1 MQQKRMPLESI
12 EYRPIGVIHSPFLQR
27 QGMPIQA
34 AFAEGVSG
42 TVELQPQYVD
52 GLKDLEGF
60 SHIVLLY
67 HFHLSQGYQLQV
79 RPFLAEEVHGVFA
92 MRAPNR
98 PNAIGISVVRL
109 ERIEGTKLSVSDL
122 DVVDGTPLLDIKP
135 YVPQFDDRAD
145 ARIGWLEQAIHQ
157 ARSRKANGR
166 FG

>member
-1 MQQKRMPLESI
+1 MRQKQRPLESI

-52 GLKDLEGF
+52 GLKDLDGF

-67 HFHLSQGYQLQV
+67 HFHLSEGYRLQV
-79 RPFLAEEVHGVFA
+79 RPFLDEQVHGLFA

-109 ERIEGTKLSVSDL
+109 ERVEGTKLTVSGL

-145 ARIGWLEQAIHQ
+145 ARIGWLKKRIQQ
-157 ARSRKANGR
+157 ARSRKADGR